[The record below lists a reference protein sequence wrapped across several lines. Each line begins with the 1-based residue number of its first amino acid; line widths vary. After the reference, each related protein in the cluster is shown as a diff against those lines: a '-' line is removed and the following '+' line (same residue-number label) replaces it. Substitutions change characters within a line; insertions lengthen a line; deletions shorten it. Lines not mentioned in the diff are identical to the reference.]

1 MKNRKI
7 THRILSILL
16 TFAIVASLCS
26 CAKVDSDF
34 NDVNGSIT
42 GNTYECQFY
51 SNDGQK
57 FMTVS
62 GSKIDMNSN
71 IIRERTFNGDSWG
84 YTNTLSSVVT
94 ITVDGCQISNCGSTV
109 LFTEKGL
116 EPDVNFQMQD
126 INSNTDGSIGDNAI
140 VANVVN
146 KYKNAFG
153 KPVVVVIQSQLGNP
167 ICAYSGKDVYW
178 KVCEDLPKTTK
189 LMIDDKAL
197 YIHRAN
203 FQIIDLALLNQ

>member
-1 MKNRKI
+1 MKIRKI
-7 THRILSILL
+7 PHRILSILL
-16 TFAIVASLCS
+16 TIAIVASLCS

-34 NDVNGSIT
+34 NDLNGSIT

-126 INSNTDGSIGDNAI
+126 INSNTDGSIGDNTI

-153 KPVVVVIQSQLGNP
+153 KPVVLLFRASWEIPFARTVVKMYIGRF
-167 ICAYSGKDVYW
+167 AKTF
-178 KVCEDLPKTTK
+178 PKPP
-189 LMIDDKAL
+189 
-197 YIHRAN
+197 N
-203 FQIIDLALLNQ
+203 

>member
-1 MKNRKI
+1 
-7 THRILSILL
+7 
-16 TFAIVASLCS
+16 
-26 CAKVDSDF
+26 
-34 NDVNGSIT
+34 
-42 GNTYECQFY
+42 
-51 SNDGQK
+51 
-57 FMTVS
+57 MTVS

-146 KYKNAFG
+146 KYKKQKRIWQARSCCYSEPVG
-153 KPVVVVIQSQLGNP
+153 KSHLRVQ
-167 ICAYSGKDVYW
+167 W
-178 KVCEDLPKTTK
+178 
-189 LMIDDKAL
+189 
-197 YIHRAN
+197 
-203 FQIIDLALLNQ
+203 

>member
-1 MKNRKI
+1 MKIRKI

-16 TFAIVASLCS
+16 TIAIVASLCS

-34 NDVNGSIT
+34 NDLNGSIT
-42 GNTYECQFY
+42 GHTYECQFY

-94 ITVDGCQISNCGSTV
+94 ITIDGC
-109 LFTEKGL
+109 
-116 EPDVNFQMQD
+116 
-126 INSNTDGSIGDNAI
+126 
-140 VANVVN
+140 
-146 KYKNAFG
+146 
-153 KPVVVVIQSQLGNP
+153 
-167 ICAYSGKDVYW
+167 
-178 KVCEDLPKTTK
+178 
-189 LMIDDKAL
+189 
-197 YIHRAN
+197 
-203 FQIIDLALLNQ
+203 

>member
-1 MKNRKI
+1 MKIRKI

-16 TFAIVASLCS
+16 TIAIVASLCS

-34 NDVNGSIT
+34 NDLNGSIT

-153 KPVVVVIQSQLGNP
+153 KPV
-167 ICAYSGKDVYW
+167 DVYW